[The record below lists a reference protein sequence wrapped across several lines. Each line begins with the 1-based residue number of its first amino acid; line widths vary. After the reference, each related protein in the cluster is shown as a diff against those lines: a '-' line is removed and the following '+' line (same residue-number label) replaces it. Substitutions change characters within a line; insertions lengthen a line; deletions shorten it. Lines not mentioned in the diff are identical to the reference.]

1 LFDAL
6 LSGHL
11 AGAGLDVWEKE
22 PPPLQHPLLTLENV
36 IATYHTA
43 GVTFESRRAVAAEGA
58 EQVIGLLKGGLPP
71 RLVNPEVW
79 PAYRARFEAI
89 LGLPV

>member
-1 LFDAL
+1 
-6 LSGHL
+6 
-11 AGAGLDVWEKE
+11 
-22 PPPLQHPLLTLENV
+22 
-36 IATYHTA
+36 
-43 GVTFESRRAVAAEGA
+43 VTFESRRAVAAEGA